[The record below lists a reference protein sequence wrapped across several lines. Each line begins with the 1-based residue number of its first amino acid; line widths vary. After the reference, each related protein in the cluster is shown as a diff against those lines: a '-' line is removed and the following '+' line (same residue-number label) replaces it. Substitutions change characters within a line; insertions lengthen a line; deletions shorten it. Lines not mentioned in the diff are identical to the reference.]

1 MASANNTD
9 DPTWTLLIL
18 VTIFGGIGWVIWHF
32 FNQPLMEFVR
42 YVKLVEIAPLA
53 LVDRQ
58 ASSCFMWLREAHGG
72 DLMPS
77 HEAYQAALGCFGSAA
92 LARLPANEALQYY
105 NMTPTSLGFVGA
117 FVGSYIKWPVA
128 VFCGFVAYYA
138 IFKSVRN
145 EYKKRHNLESFIKTQ
160 SSIWKVIAPIVSFNP
175 SKHSARVLGGRVPQK
190 LPLFAEALAPE
201 EWLSFHQI
209 PIVKGIPRREEVH
222 RALSLQLG
230 PRWTENY
237 QELPLYIQALLAAF
251 ALKGVQ
257 KRDESDDLLG
267 RISACWS
274 ESKGMSF
281 PSEMVSEIKKILKD
295 SAIGGEV
302 LNVAKNHAF
311 RTTAVIGVLKW
322 ARFMGGVLAAA
333 QFLWLRGVD
342 RDLWYA
348 LNNLGRRSFHTEG
361 AGAMAHFMAEDLAH
375 KALVV
380 PRFETVF
387 ITLNKYMGDNQVTVP
402 PYEGKSR
409 A

>member
-1 MASANNTD
+1 MAASNND
-9 DPTWTLLIL
+9 DPTWIL
-18 VTIFGGIGWVIWHF
+18 VIFVSILGGMGWVFWHF

-42 YVKLVEIAPLA
+42 YVKLIEMAPLA

-58 ASSCFMWLREAHGG
+58 ASACFSWLREAQISNA
-72 DLMPS
+72 MPS
-77 HEAYQAALGCFGSAA
+77 HDAYQAALGCFGGKS
-92 LARLPANEALQYY
+92 LARLPAAGALHYY
-105 NMTPTSLGFVGA
+105 NITPTSLGFVSRLIG
-117 FVGSYIKWPVA
+117 GYTKWLVIG
-128 VFCGFVAYYA
+128 FCGFVAYYA
-138 IFKSVRN
+138 LFKSVRN
-145 EYKKRHNLESFIKTQ
+145 EYKKRHDLESFIKAQATV
-160 SSIWKVIAPIVSFNP
+160 WKVIAPVVSFNP
-175 SKHSARVLGGRVPQK
+175 STHSARVLGGRVPQK
-190 LPLFAEALAPE
+190 MPLFAEALSPE

-222 RALSLQLG
+222 RALLLQLG
-230 PRWTENY
+230 PRWTGTY
-237 QELPLYIQALLAAF
+237 QELPFYMQALLAAL

-257 KRDESDDLLG
+257 KRDESDNLLG

-274 ESKGMSF
+274 EKKGMSF
-281 PSEMVSEIKKILKD
+281 PPELVSEIKKILKD
-295 SAIGGEV
+295 PAIGGEV

-322 ARFMGGVLAAA
+322 ARFMGGVLASA

-342 RDLWYA
+342 RELWYA

-361 AGAMAHFMAEDLAH
+361 AGSMAHFMAEDLAH

-387 ITLNKYMGDNQVTVP
+387 ITLNKYMGENQVVIP
-402 PYEGKSR
+402 PYERMGR

>member
-1 MASANNTD
+1 MAAGSNAD

-18 VTIFGGIGWVIWHF
+18 VSILGGIGWVIWHF
-32 FNQPLMEFVR
+32 FNQPLMELVR
-42 YVKLVEIAPLA
+42 YVKLIEIAPLA

-58 ASSCFMWLREAHGG
+58 ASSCFVWLREAHVSNT
-72 DLMPS
+72 MPS
-77 HEAYQAALGCFGSAA
+77 HDAYQAALGCFGSEA
-92 LARLPANEALQYY
+92 LARLPAAEALKYY
-105 NMTPTSLGFVGA
+105 NITPTSLGAISRFVGLYGKWLV
-117 FVGSYIKWPVA
+117 VG
-128 VFCGFVAYYA
+128 FCGFVAYYA
-138 IFKSVRN
+138 LFKSVRN
-145 EYKKRHNLESFIKTQ
+145 EYKNRHTLESFIKTQ
-160 SSIWKVIAPIVSFNP
+160 ATIWKVIAPIVSFNP
-175 SKHSARVLGGRVPQK
+175 STHSARVLGGRVPKK

-209 PIVKGIPRREEVH
+209 PIVKGIPCREDVH
-222 RALSLQLG
+222 RALLLQLG
-230 PRWTENY
+230 PRLTENY
-237 QELPLYIQALLAAF
+237 QDMPFYIQALLAAL

-274 ESKGMSF
+274 ESKGMSY
-281 PSEMVSEIKKILKD
+281 PPALVAEIKKILKD
-295 SAIGGEV
+295 PAIGGEA
-302 LNVAKNHAF
+302 LTVAKNHAF
-311 RTTAVIGVLKW
+311 RTTAVVGVLKW

-333 QFLWLRGVD
+333 QLLWLRGVD

-387 ITLNKYMGDNQVTVP
+387 ITLNKYIGDNQVVIP